1 MNMPNLDKLMNKNYI
16 ILIVPIIILIIFLAM
31 YVSVPP
37 YSEGE
42 VYFEDFS
49 VILPD
54 DAIYNDRGDDV
65 KVTGP
70 AREYV
75 SEIYKT
81 DNYGDLYYET
91 LQELDTEG
99 YIPYIEDFN
108 DTHYAVL
115 LQLDVPVLSDVNG
128 EYYSYTF
135 ILPKNSYDDTTFNL
149 ISEKDPVWI
158 IKATDLDFASDLRY
172 SINFGD

>member
-65 KVTGP
+65 K
-70 AREYV
+70 
-75 SEIYKT
+75 
-81 DNYGDLYYET
+81 DL
-91 LQELDTEG
+91 Q
-99 YIPYIEDFN
+99 N
-108 DTHYAVL
+108 
-115 LQLDVPVLSDVNG
+115 
-128 EYYSYTF
+128 
-135 ILPKNSYDDTTFNL
+135 
-149 ISEKDPVWI
+149 
-158 IKATDLDFASDLRY
+158 
-172 SINFGD
+172 